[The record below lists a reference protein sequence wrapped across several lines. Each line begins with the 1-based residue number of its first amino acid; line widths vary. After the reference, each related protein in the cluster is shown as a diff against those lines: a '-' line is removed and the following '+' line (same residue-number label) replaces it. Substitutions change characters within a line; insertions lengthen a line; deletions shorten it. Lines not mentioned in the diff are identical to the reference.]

1 MKMGKKRRKI
11 FNLYNFVVVVCLIV
25 IAGSLYIVL
34 NRDKDV
40 AGDLKE
46 KVLGFTDSI
55 KETFSNIFGGNDD
68 AKAAESDAKGK
79 TNSNNSNKNTGS
91 SNKNNFNSD
100 LETDTVIDDSNKTSG
115 IKTSGNEITEEEAK
129 KKAIAK
135 FKELGEEEV
144 LPENL
149 SIKGILRGGEKHFE
163 ISTEKN
169 SLEIK
174 ITTGEITRINNIPV
188 N

>member
-11 FNLYNFVVVVCLIV
+11 FNLYNFVVVLCLIV

-55 KETFSNIFGGNDD
+55 KETVSNIFGGSND
-68 AKAAESDAKGK
+68 AKPAESNAKG
-79 TNSNNSNKNTGS
+79 NKNTNKSNLNTTS
-91 SNKNNFNSD
+91 SE
-100 LETDTVIDDSNKTSG
+100 LETDTVIDDNKKTSG
-115 IKTSGNEITEEEAK
+115 VKTAGNEITEEEAK

-135 FKELGEEEV
+135 FKELGEEDI
-144 LPENL
+144 LLENL

-174 ITTGEITRINNIPV
+174 ITTGEITRVNNIPV
-188 N
+188 NQ

>member
-55 KETFSNIFGGNDD
+55 KETVSNIFGGNDD

-115 IKTSGNEITEEEAK
+115 IKTSGNEITEE
-129 KKAIAK
+129 KAREKAVSK
-135 FKELGEEEV
+135 FREMGEENI

-149 SIKGILRGGEKHFE
+149 KVKGILRGGEKYFE
-163 ISTEKN
+163 ISSETN
-169 SLEIK
+169 NLEIK
-174 ITTGEITRINNIPV
+174 ITTGEITRVNNQPL